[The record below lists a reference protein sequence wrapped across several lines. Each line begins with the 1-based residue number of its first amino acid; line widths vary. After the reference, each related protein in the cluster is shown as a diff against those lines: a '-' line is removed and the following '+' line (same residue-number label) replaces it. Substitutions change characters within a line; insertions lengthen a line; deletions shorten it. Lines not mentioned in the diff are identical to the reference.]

1 MQASLQPQVFLDL
14 RYKSPSQV
22 LAASVHR
29 QLTGAVSQP
38 HGKMSAT
45 TLMSMESAALPSQP
59 ASKLSCVHPC
69 ISCTTFLLLSTFV
82 LSCQG
87 LSGRFERPFIPR
99 IDRLSSS
106 MAPGQAYAPAPVYPL
121 VPCMGAAMPE
131 PAALIYENGE
141 SQANVRHPPPA
152 GVAEL
157 SLGVGLALNA
167 LSSLPGELPG
177 LNSSPA
183 FPFPASLVQVLT

>member
-45 TLMSMESAALPSQP
+45 TLMSMESAALPSQS
-59 ASKLSCVHPC
+59 ASKLSCVRPC
-69 ISCTTFLLLSTFV
+69 ISCTTFVLLSTFV

-99 IDRLSSS
+99 IDRPSSS
-106 MAPGQAYAPAPVYPL
+106 TAPGQAYAPAPVYPL
-121 VPCMGAAMPE
+121 VPWVRDCAAGSSRPHLRKRRF
-131 PAALIYENGE
+131 P
-141 SQANVRHPPPA
+141 SQCTSSPNA
-152 GVAEL
+152 GVAAL